1 MLTKK
6 EILDIFA
13 ETGVLL
19 EGHFLLTSG
28 KHSPHYLQ
36 CARVLQYPHHA
47 AALCADLAEHFS
59 PLKPDLCI
67 GPALGGVT
75 MAYEMARNLGVRG
88 LFAERDKDGNM
99 ALRRGFTIDPGERV
113 LVLEDVVTTGGSV
126 MEVINLVM
134 QMGAKVVGVGAVVDR
149 SGGKADF
156 GVPFK
161 ALIYLEAEAFNQEE
175 CPLCRQ
181 GIPAVKPGS
190 RI

>member
-1 MLTKK
+1 MLTRK
-6 EILDIFA
+6 ELLDIFA

-19 EGHFLLTSG
+19 QGHFLLTSG

-47 AALCADLAEHFS
+47 AALCADLAAQFS
-59 PLKPDLCI
+59 HSRPELCV
-67 GPALGGVT
+67 GPALGGVI
-75 MAYEMARNLGVRG
+75 MAYETARNLGVRG
-88 LFAERDKDGNM
+88 LFAEREKDGSM
-99 ALRRGFTIDPGERV
+99 ALRRGFTIDQGERV

-126 MEVINLVM
+126 MEVINLVR
-134 QMGAKVVGVGAVVDR
+134 QMGANVVGVGAVVDR
-149 SGGKADF
+149 SSGKADF

-161 ALIYLEAEAFNQEE
+161 ALISLEAEAFSPEE

-190 RI
+190 KK